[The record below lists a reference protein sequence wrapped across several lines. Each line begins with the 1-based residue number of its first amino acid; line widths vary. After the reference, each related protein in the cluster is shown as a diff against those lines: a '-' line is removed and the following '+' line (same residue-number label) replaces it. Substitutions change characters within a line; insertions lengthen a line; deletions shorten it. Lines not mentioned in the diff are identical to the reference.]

1 MAEICNEAS
10 LCAEKFKNIE
20 KGINELKEEQKKL
33 EERLTA
39 NEKTVNQIDNQL
51 SIKLIQLEA
60 KLDVHTKIV
69 GEKVDNLAKEVEKKM
84 DEYFKPT
91 SNTSKSSQPPSDT
104 FKDWV
109 LKLGMKLLEYSVY
122 GGFLYAVGK
131 GLKLF

>member
-1 MAEICNEAS
+1 MGENCNDATV
-10 LCAEKFKNIE
+10 CAEKFKNIE
-20 KGINELKEEQKKL
+20 KDIEQIKAQTAKL
-33 EERLTA
+33 EERLSD
-39 NEKTVNQIDNQL
+39 NEKQVSQIDNQL

-84 DEYFKPT
+84 DEYFKP
-91 SNTSKSSQPPSDT
+91 NNNLKSPTTDT

-109 LKLGMKLLEYSVY
+109 FRLGMKLLEYSVY
-122 GGFLYAVGK
+122 GGFLYGVAK